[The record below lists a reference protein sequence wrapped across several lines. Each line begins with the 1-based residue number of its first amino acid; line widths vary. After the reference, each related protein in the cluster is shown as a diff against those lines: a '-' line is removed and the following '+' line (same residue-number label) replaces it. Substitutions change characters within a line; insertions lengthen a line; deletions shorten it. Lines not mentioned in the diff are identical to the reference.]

1 MEIMS
6 QHTSCQSFGTD
17 CKDIIS
23 MIKEPSAWP
32 TFSTE
37 LVEFEAIK
45 GRCHDFKIFHV
56 LRAHNKTADA
66 LAKTA
71 RTFHRDLLFFWLF
84 YPGLDSQVT
93 SSLSDR
99 IAF

>member
-6 QHTSCQSFGTD
+6 QHTSCQTCGTD
-17 CKDIIS
+17 CRDVISVIKDL
-23 MIKEPSAWP
+23 SAWP
-32 TFSTE
+32 TYSTE
-37 LVEFEAIK
+37 LTELEAIK
-45 GRCHDFKIFHV
+45 RRYQKFKIIHV
-56 LRAHNKTADA
+56 PRNKNKTVDA
-66 LAKTA
+66 LARTA

-84 YPGLDSQVT
+84 YPGLDSQTT